1 MPFFVETVQKLFWIY
16 FISQKRTNSEIWHLF
31 PLSLYFIQKDCL
43 NIIFHCVYQNFKPPG
58 TPYQTNLLIV
68 IKHNW
73 KSLYLEFHKCKGTFH
88 LLHLD
93 DDFLYYCVF
102 QLVQEII
109 FSKEEYVQHLNNHT
123 CEYWTITRGIQ
134 STKLPSRLFLT
145 S

>member
-31 PLSLYFIQKDCL
+31 PLSLYFIQKDGLKHDFSLCSPK
-43 NIIFHCVYQNFKPPG
+43 FQAPG
-58 TPYQTNLLIV
+58 YTISNKSIV

-93 DDFLYYCVF
+93 DEFLYYCVF